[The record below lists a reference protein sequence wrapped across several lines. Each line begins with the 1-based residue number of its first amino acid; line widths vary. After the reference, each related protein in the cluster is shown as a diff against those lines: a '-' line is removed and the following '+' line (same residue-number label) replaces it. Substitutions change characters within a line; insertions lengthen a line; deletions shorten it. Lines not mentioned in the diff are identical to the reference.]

1 MSRIELEPS
10 RGNRQVPRTLKSR
23 SNSSVSHRPKARQ
36 VSVRRQIAL
45 ARRGNLLVGC
55 LAVLGVVILLAL
67 IGGVIVYMNWKGW
80 TASAMNAGMKAA
92 VQESQLPAEQVGRIN
107 TQIDQLTGA
116 FESGDVTME
125 DLASVIQVMEDH
137 PILPIGVLEY
147 IEYNS
152 LRAAGIT
159 DEERAAGARATQ
171 RLQRAMVEGKMV
183 LEDIEPVLEPV
194 SQRGPD
200 GNIQPLQNP
209 TAPQVRL
216 YIEGAKNKADELGIP
231 DEDYDVDVA
240 EQIED
245 LINDTLGREVVSAPP
260 AEGASPPAPAQEE
273 GAGEAEPAD
282 PAEPTEPAEA
292 PGETSGGG

>member
-1 MSRIELEPS
+1 ML
-10 RGNRQVPRTLKSR
+10 RTFKRR
-23 SNSSVSHRPKARQ
+23 SNDTIVQAPPASPVGLG
-36 VSVRRQIAL
+36 RRMAA

-55 LAVLGVVILLAL
+55 LAVLGVVVVLAL
-67 IGGVIVYMNWKGW
+67 IGGVIVFMNWKGW

-116 FESGDVTME
+116 FESGDVTVE
-125 DLASVIQVMEDH
+125 DLGLVLQALENH
-137 PILPIGVLEY
+137 PILPIGVLEF

-152 LRAAGIT
+152 LKAAGLT

-171 RLQRAMVEGKMV
+171 RLQRALVEGKMV
-183 LEDIEPVLEPV
+183 MEDIEPVPEPV
-194 SQRGPD
+194 SQRDPD
-200 GNIQPLQNP
+200 GNMQPLQNP

-216 YIEGAKNKADELGIP
+216 YIEAAQNKANELGIP

-240 EQIED
+240 EQIEG

-260 AEGASPPAPAQEE
+260 AADSSPPASAQDE
-273 GAGEAEPAD
+273 GTGADEPV
-282 PAEPTEPAEA
+282 EPAED
-292 PGETSGGG
+292 PGDGSGGG